1 MLTIPSHTRISLC
14 TLPIDMR
21 KSFDGLLGI
30 VRNTLEADPL
40 GDHLFVFLNRPH
52 TLMKILYWDGDGF
65 AIWYKRLEAGTFR
78 FPAVTGDTKSVEMT
92 RSGLSMILEGIDLS
106 QLPKRKRFFQRSAVT
121 PSSENRYHVLHD
133 I

>member
-1 MLTIPSHTRISLC
+1 MLTIPSSHTRISLC
-14 TLPIDMR
+14 TVPIDMR

-78 FPAVTGDTKSVEMT
+78 FPAVTSDTKSVEMT

-106 QLPKRKRFFQRSAVT
+106 QLPKRKRFSLKSV
-121 PSSENRYHVLHD
+121 
-133 I
+133 